1 MQRKE
6 NKKEKRNKVNRLK
19 TLYILGIPLI
29 LSKACCKSG
38 TPKSLLISCF
48 SHTHTHT
55 HMSSERRASRE
66 LSSALCD
73 DLSRLDGEEVWKGSP
88 RGKGCMY
95 KYS

>member
-38 TPKSLLISCF
+38 TRKSLLISCF
-48 SHTHTHT
+48 SHAHTH
-55 HMSSERRASRE
+55 E
-66 LSSALCD
+66 LRKKS
-73 DLSRLDGEEVWKGSP
+73 K
-88 RGKGCMY
+88 
-95 KYS
+95 